1 MGVRENNVFKSCVL
15 KISRLNPFARVY
27 RNNVG
32 SGWSGPGFT
41 LKAGQTYTATGGERI
56 ITRPSFVEFGLV
68 KGSGDGIGYDS
79 VQVTDEWFAKNKGKW
94 VAIFLSLE
102 TKAGRG
108 KASKEQIDWQK
119 EITEAGGIAIL
130 VNDPD
135 QIQLDL
141 PDN

>member
-1 MGVRENNVFKSCVL
+1 MGVKENNVYKRCEL
-15 KISRLNPFARVY
+15 AISRTSPFARVY

-32 SGWSGPGFT
+32 SGWQGPGFT
-41 LKAGQTYTATGGERI
+41 LKPGQVYKAEGGERVI
-56 ITRPSFVEFGLV
+56 KHPSFIEFGLV

-94 VAIFLSLE
+94 IAIFLSLE
-102 TKAGRG
+102 TKANG
-108 KASKEQIDWQK
+108 KASKEQIQWFN
-119 EITEAGGIAIL
+119 EIREAGGIALI

-135 QIQLDL
+135 QISLEL